1 MKFRGITGM
10 GILAAVL
17 LLLTGCMTPSRAF
30 DRMEQAVGTPP
41 SISVSASGTV
51 ESQPDAA
58 SLRISIS
65 EIRESTREAQDAV
78 NGKISQ
84 VIEAAAS
91 LGIAEDAVKTS
102 SLSVGPEYQWN
113 EGERKLLGQRVRQS
127 LTIDIDEIHS
137 ASLLLDELGMVDGI
151 EVSSLNIYL
160 KDTEA
165 AYEQA
170 RELAF
175 TKAQQKAEQF
185 ARLGGVVLGKP
196 LSISE
201 NSSEQIVRTA
211 EPKLMMSESAA
222 YTPTQLPSGG
232 YSVTVSVHI
241 QFAIE

>member
-1 MKFRGITGM
+1 MMLRAMKVI
-10 GILAAVL
+10 GILIAVL
-17 LLLTGCMTPSRAF
+17 LLTAGCMTPSQAF
-30 DRMEQAVGTPP
+30 DRMEQVGRTPP

-58 SLRISIS
+58 TLRVSIS
-65 EIRESTREAQDAV
+65 ELRTSTREAQDAV
-78 NGKISQ
+78 NKKISQ
-84 VIEAAAS
+84 VIEAAGN
-91 LGIAEDAVKTS
+91 LGINEEAVETS

-113 EGERKLLGQRVRQS
+113 EGERILLGQRVRQS
-127 LTIDIDEIHS
+127 LTIDIDEIDS
-137 ASLLLDELGMVDGI
+137 ASLLFDELGTVEGI
-151 EVSSLNIYL
+151 EVSSLNFYL
-160 KDTEA
+160 KDTEN

-175 TKAQQKAEQF
+175 TKAQQKAQQF

-201 NSSEQIVRTA
+201 SSSEQIVRSA
-211 EPKLMMSESAA
+211 EPKLMAAESAA
-222 YTPTQLPSGG
+222 YTPTQLPSGD